1 LDFLRLARRSA
12 HCARCS
18 SIEKGF
24 LRANYVP
31 VTPSRAHQQRSLS
44 HGSPEPF
51 QQREPRASSTM
62 PTISQTIWKIY
73 IAVGLYP
80 VERSQRHDRGRITSC
95 SCMRGA
101 HRAAHTP
108 ERSPSWHSPMRFV
121 VLELAS
127 SSS

>member
-1 LDFLRLARRSA
+1 
-12 HCARCS
+12 
-18 SIEKGF
+18 
-24 LRANYVP
+24 
-31 VTPSRAHQQRSLS
+31 
-44 HGSPEPF
+44 
-51 QQREPRASSTM
+51 M